1 MASKKT
7 NTAESDSISLLDMDP
22 ETRLEAQ
29 EMAELDRAEGGAL
42 FKAIEES
49 KSVQGAE
56 VILRRTMPADAAG
69 FCDKIPVGEFDLSM
83 LKTKYGPGTY
93 VIRFSGIGGKFLPG
107 GGTIKIAPI
116 PNDSHKGNGA
126 TDITSVMELMEKQR
140 ANDRER
146 NSRLLELAIPTLG
159 TVLAALLGGRQ
170 QTDVAA
176 LVAALKPAPGP
187 TLNDLAQTL
196 ASMKSLTAD
205 NSPRDPLETI
215 FNIMEK
221 VKGLS
226 GSGEQGE
233 SNWTDVVRDLVKEA
247 IPAVKPMLDNMANN
261 QAEMHRR
268 LAQQPPLSIQ
278 PILPSV
284 SAIGG
289 NGASLVA
296 PILATDTPSATAV
309 TNNNGQEGDMWMI
322 LAREHLGKILKWA
335 NDDRN
340 PQAYA
345 EVFMDELPQIV
356 ASYIKPAD
364 ALGYLQRSDWWE
376 QVIAI
381 YPNLKPHREWC
392 DEFRQELISFITEQV
407 EEQKQQNSESEIP
420 EQITDTYEDDTK

>member
-1 MASKKT
+1 MATKKS
-7 NTAESDSISLLDMDP
+7 NTAESESISLVDMDP
-22 ETRLEAQ
+22 ETRAEAQ
-29 EMAELDRAEGGAL
+29 EMADLDRAEGGAL

-116 PNDSHKGNGA
+116 PNDGHKANGS

-247 IPAVKPMLDNMANN
+247 IPAVKPMLDNMANM
-261 QAEMHRR
+261 QAENQRR
-268 LAQQPPLSIQ
+268 LAQQPPLTIQ
-278 PILPSV
+278 PLPNPGSV
-284 SAIGG
+284 
-289 NGASLVA
+289 NGAPTPLVLSPA
-296 PILATDTPSATAV
+296 SAV
-309 TNNNGQEGDMWMI
+309 TTESVGSAEIPSNGDTDMWLI

-356 ASYIKPAD
+356 ASYIKPDD
-364 ALGYLQRSDWWE
+364 ALGYLQRTDWWE

-392 DEFRQELISFITEQV
+392 DEFRQELISFIKEQV
-407 EEQKQQNSESEIP
+407 EEQKQQNAESDSP
-420 EQITDTYEDDTK
+420 EQITDHYEDAT